1 MTKLHRLSV
10 NNFKKDSMVKLETI
24 KKLAKE
30 APEKLDDTLISADQA
45 LSQLPNCIVS
55 EGEAR
60 AINTGQL
67 VRMNNFQET
76 GHVKIYD
83 PDMHFLGVGKLARDG
98 TLAPKQVFYQ
108 NNV

>member
-1 MTKLHRLSV
+1 
-10 NNFKKDSMVKLETI
+10 MVKLETI
-24 KKLAKE
+24 KKLAKT
-30 APEKLDDTLISADQA
+30 APAKLDQTLIPADLA
-45 LSQLPNCIVS
+45 LSQLPHCIVS
-55 EGEAR
+55 KSEAR

-83 PDMHFLGVGKLARDG
+83 SEMHFLGVGKLAGDG

-108 NNV
+108 SNV